1 MGTKGESLERAGV
14 ITKSMSKW
22 ASPIVIVPKKSA
34 LREPLKR
41 RLCVDFRKVNEL
53 QQEVITAGNTKGQIS
68 IHPLPKIDEMYAKLK
83 GAKVFSAI
91 DLRNGYHHIA
101 LGKSSRAK
109 TAFVTP
115 FGKYKF
121 LMVPFGLAQAPAY
134 FQLLM
139 NKVLKGLKFTMTYLD
154 DIIIFSQDELQ
165 HLEHLE
171 IVFSHLQEAGLKMKC
186 SKCDF
191 FKSEIHYLGHLISP
205 EGISLLP
212 NKLDSIKHMPVPN
225 SAKEIKQF
233 LGLTG
238 YYRKFVPRFADIS
251 RPLTTLMKK
260 DVKFEWTSACQ
271 KSFELLKEALC
282 GEPVLKYAETS
293 KPYTLYTDASKFG
306 WAGVL
311 TQPHMTIIDGK
322 STTTDHP
329 VTFVSGLFRGSQ
341 LNWAALMK
349 EAFAIYMSVKKL
361 SFYLTDAQILLRSDH
376 KPLEK
381 FLLKNTLN
389 SKVNNWAMELEA
401 FNIQFDYIKGSNN
414 ILVDTLSRLIAIDP
428 DTPTTPEEP
437 GYEFGYAI
445 FEEFPKVQ
453 TKTYEVNEVIVVTN
467 KIMKNDPELQNSLQ
481 CIENPIAPQ
490 RLKKLQQQDTNIETS
505 KFKLQNNRLDKE
517 YYSLDEN
524 ELLTRKVIDGGH
536 EFHAIYLPSVLIFQV
551 LQTAHDDLGHNG
563 FPRTYA
569 ALK

>member
-1 MGTKGESLERAGV
+1 
-14 ITKSMSKW
+14 
-22 ASPIVIVPKKSA
+22 
-34 LREPLKR
+34 
-41 RLCVDFRKVNEL
+41 
-53 QQEVITAGNTKGQIS
+53 
-68 IHPLPKIDEMYAKLK
+68 MYAKLK
-83 GAKVFSAI
+83 GAKVFSTI
-91 DLRNGYHHIA
+91 DLRSGYHHIA

-115 FGKYKF
+115 FGKYEF

-139 NKVLKGLKFTMTYLD
+139 NKVLKGLKFAMTYLD
-154 DIIIFSQDELQ
+154 DIIIFSENELQ

-171 IVFSHLQEAGLKMKC
+171 IVFSCLQEAGLKMKH

-205 EGISLLP
+205 EGISPLP
-212 NKLDSIKHMPVPN
+212 NKLDCIKHMPAPKDV
-225 SAKEIKQF
+225 KEIKQF

-238 YYRKFVPRFADIS
+238 YYRKFVPRFTDIS
-251 RPLTTLMKK
+251 RPLTTLMQK
-260 DVKFEWTSACQ
+260 DRKFEWTPACQ
-271 KSFELLKEALC
+271 KSFELLKETLC
-282 GEPVLKYAETS
+282 GEPVLKYADTS
-293 KPYTLYTDASKFG
+293 KPYTLYTDASTFG

-311 TQPHMTIIDGK
+311 TQSHTTIIDGK

-389 SKVNNWAMELEA
+389 SKVNNWAMELED

-414 ILVDTLSRLIAIDP
+414 ILADTLSRLIAIEP
-428 DTPTTPEEP
+428 DTPLTLEGQ
-437 GYEFGYAI
+437 GYEFSYAI
-445 FEEFPKVQ
+445 FEEFPKVK
-453 TKTYEVNEVIVVTN
+453 TKTYEVNEVIVGME
-467 KIMKNDPELQNSLQ
+467 KEIKNDP
-481 CIENPIAPQ
+481 
-490 RLKKLQQQDTNIETS
+490 
-505 KFKLQNNRLDKE
+505 
-517 YYSLDEN
+517 
-524 ELLTRKVIDGGH
+524 
-536 EFHAIYLPSVLIFQV
+536 
-551 LQTAHDDLGHNG
+551 DLEE
-563 FPRTYA
+563 PCSA
-569 ALK
+569 